1 MNNSINSEKMPE
13 GEKKQT
19 AHEFTVRGRKTMQIC
34 GVSEVISF
42 DENSVVAGTSC
53 GEMTIEG
60 AGLGIIYFVGA
71 TTGGVDIV
79 AKFMRQRF
87 AYINFGTLILI
98 LDAVIIMAY
107 ALILNKYESAMYSI
121 ICMFV
126 TGRVIDLVLYGID
139 NSSVCYII
147 STKNDEISHEIIS
160 GHLHRGVTLLNA
172 TGAYSGERHDVIMCV
187 IKRPQISELKRL
199 VKGIDEHAFV
209 VVTDAKNVFGNGFE
223 SISEVK

>member
-1 MNNSINSEKMPE
+1 MSGEHGDETE
-13 GEKKQT
+13 GET
-19 AHEFTVRGRKTMQIC
+19 AE
-34 GVSEVISF
+34 
-42 DENSVVAGTSC
+42 A
-53 GEMTIEG
+53 
-60 AGLGIIYFVGA
+60 
-71 TTGGVDIV
+71 
-79 AKFMRQRF
+79 
-87 AYINFGTLILI
+87 
-98 LDAVIIMAY
+98 
-107 ALILNKYESAMYSI
+107 ESAMYSI

-187 IKRPQISELKRL
+187 IKRPQIAELKRL
-199 VKGIDEHAFV
+199 VKGIDEHAFF

-223 SISEVK
+223 SIQEQ

>member
-1 MNNSINSEKMPE
+1 MFR
-13 GEKKQT
+13 
-19 AHEFTVRGRKTMQIC
+19 H
-34 GVSEVISF
+34 
-42 DENSVVAGTSC
+42 
-53 GEMTIEG
+53 G
-60 AGLGIIYFVGA
+60 AGH
-71 TTGGVDIV
+71 
-79 AKFMRQRF
+79 R
-87 AYINFGTLILI
+87 
-98 LDAVIIMAY
+98 
-107 ALILNKYESAMYSI
+107 
-121 ICMFV
+121 
-126 TGRVIDLVLYGID
+126 LVLCQHRQLGYT
-139 NSSVCYII
+139 